1 MTGRSRDGATAL
13 RLLLVVVLVVLGLAL
28 AWAVLANR
36 GRSGTWTFRPFDV
49 GWWTASAP
57 GGKDDPVDGVVR
69 TSRELA
75 GKAREAVWGAGGLVE
90 RGEAWWR
97 GAAPASGAPAAMAPT
112 TAAPV
117 AGAPVPADERA
128 RLEGELAKADSGFR
142 AALDHLARASP
153 AVPGDAAAKRGHA
166 EAARASLREAD
177 ARLTLALT
185 AYAALPG
192 HDPQRLERGRQL
204 AGWIRQ
210 LTDAIGAG

>member
-1 MTGRSRDGATAL
+1 MTNRSRAGAGAM

-36 GRSGTWTFRPFDV
+36 GRSGVWTFRPLDL

-57 GGKDDPVDGVVR
+57 GGQDDAVDGVVR

-97 GAAPASGAPAAMAPT
+97 GAAPASGAPAAAAPT
-112 TAAPV
+112 TAAPP
-117 AGAPVPADERA
+117 AVPADERA

-166 EAARASLREAD
+166 EAARTSLREAD

-210 LTDAIGAG
+210 LTDAVGAG